1 MNMTHSD
8 FSKRKKKDIQETK
21 TCLKK
26 EIIHL
31 FPYGCK
37 SLLFVLVK

>member
-8 FSKRKKKDIQETK
+8 FSKKKKKDIQETK
-21 TCLKK
+21 TSLKK

-37 SLLFVLVK
+37 SLLSVLVK